1 MPSSEYDVLFKM
13 IVIQTDTIKQLGVV
27 VYHLQKDNKDLQEQI
42 KTSNDRLTDIVGSL
56 YTKILE
62 HTTDNLNL
70 IVQLRKEVRS
80 LKEELRN
87 KD

>member
-1 MPSSEYDVLFKM
+1 M

-27 VYHLQKDNKDLQEQI
+27 VDHLQKDNKDLQQQI

-70 IVQLRKEVRS
+70 IVQLRKEVRA

-87 KD
+87 RD